1 MKATR
6 PHSHDFSVLSI
17 PYFRRDPKVGGK
29 SQPRYNS
36 YVQKCIH
43 RIYSIIL
50 YAYFSGVVPR
60 DTPLNIFVKIIQFI
74 AQERLDFAMR
84 EIVFELLSVGR
95 PIKII
100 LTPERMNIGL
110 RAFLVAADSLQ
121 QKDGDPPMPRSANVM
136 PSGNTLLRVKKTFL
150 NKVLTEDAARSIGM
164 AAYYPLIRK
173 VFTDIIRALDLQCGR
188 PLLLTTVKEQEESLL
203 SGDRKAKIDLFR
215 TCIAAIPRL
224 IPDGMSR
231 TELLSLLCRLTLHI
245 DEELRGLAFQSLQ
258 SLLLDFIDWRNDV
271 LSEFVSFVAKEVP
284 DTSPQQLDNT
294 LRMLLQL
301 LTTWRGALSNTTVTT
316 ETTKHHHIFHHGD
329 KHRLGSGGMSG
340 PAPSPTTFYQVEGL
354 ALLILCSVRS
364 SSRRLGAH
372 ILKEVKGLSEA
383 AGVTETPVID
393 VLDRICQ
400 AACEETTHLLP
411 PGEKQA
417 VTSAIASN
425 SIDMVWLTDRSCPA
439 WYAHEDEVSS
449 VHMTGSL
456 GGLST
461 SLSTNT
467 VSADVSVADDPWAMC
482 LKHFLDYQNV
492 PTQCPRAVLEAW
504 SILMPKI
511 NALYSY
517 LEPSPV
523 TDNRASLLRSAAT
536 PRKPPTDRQLYFK
549 LWRNY
554 LMFAFRTVP
563 PNVGTGFRCIS
574 PDIGN
579 SSSPEAPDAREG
591 RSPLPLTSAMLF
603 SVTPSAL
610 YKMIIPLIRAETADI
625 RDLAVHSVG
634 LVNHMALR

>member
-1 MKATR
+1 M
-6 PHSHDFSVLSI
+6 
-17 PYFRRDPKVGGK
+17 
-29 SQPRYNS
+29 
-36 YVQKCIH
+36 
-43 RIYSIIL
+43 
-50 YAYFSGVVPR
+50 VPR

-164 AAYYPLIRK
+164 ASYYPLIRK

-258 SLLLDFIDWRNDV
+258 SLLLDFIEWRNDV

-284 DTSPQQLDNT
+284 DTAHQQLDNT

-301 LTTWRGALSNTTVTT
+301 LTTWRGALTGANNDVG
-316 ETTKHHHIFHHGD
+316 KHHHPFHHYHHHHHHGE
-329 KHRLGSGGMSG
+329 KHRMGSGATSG
-340 PAPSPTTFYQVEGL
+340 PAPSPTTFHQVEGL

-364 SSRRLGAH
+364 SSRRLSVH
-372 ILKEVKGLSEA
+372 IFKEVKGLSEA
-383 AGVTETPVID
+383 AGITETPVID
-393 VLDRICQ
+393 VLDRICPT
-400 AACEETTHLLP
+400 ACELAVHLLP

-417 VTSAIASN
+417 VTTAIAAN
-425 SIDMVWLTDRSCPA
+425 SIDMIWLTDRSCPA
-439 WYAHEDEVSS
+439 WYAHEEDTSNLHTS
-449 VHMTGSL
+449 GSL

-467 VSADVSVADDPWAMC
+467 VSADVNVMDDPWALC

-504 SILMPKI
+504 SILMPKV

-563 PNVGTGFRCIS
+563 PNVTGTGYRCIS

-603 SVTPSAL
+603 QVTPSAL

-634 LVNHMALR
+634 LINHMALR